1 MKVCI
6 QQDMWDVAAR
16 LPQGQ
21 RDLLVGALV
30 AYGFTGE
37 EPEPSAEPWSLLFDA
52 FKGRIEMSA
61 RRSRKGGDMA
71 EARWSGGEG
80 PAEARDEGDRPEDA
94 QVAPH
99 ERIRDAAMPDKHEQI
114 RDAATPDKHGQKCR
128 TENENEN
135 ENENEKRTPLTPQ
148 RGEREVP
155 PDVAEATGRFVARL
169 NAATGASYRAD
180 SRATRRLVA
189 ARLRE
194 GHTADELERVVDN
207 MSARWLGDARMGQFL
222 RPSTLLRPS
231 NFEGYLNAAPPGGA
245 RAAPDFSEFAGLGEP
260 WVPVEEACDERPA

>member
-16 LPQGQ
+16 LPRGQ

-71 EARWSGGEG
+71 EARWAATGGAG
-80 PAEARDEGDRPEDA
+80 GTDEPEES
-94 QVAPH
+94 QVATH
-99 ERIRDAAMPDKHEQI
+99 AQIRDAAEQDKHRQI
-114 RDAATPDKHGQKCR
+114 RDAATPDEHEQKCR
-128 TENENEN
+128 TENENET
-135 ENENEKRTPLTPQ
+135 ENEKRAPLTPQ

-155 PDVAEATGRFVARL
+155 PGVAEATGRFVARL

-194 GHTADELERVVDN
+194 GYDASQLERVVDN
-207 MSARWLGDARMGQFL
+207 MAAQWSGDARMRQFL
-222 RPSTLLRPS
+222 RPSTLLRPG

-245 RAAPDFSEFAGLGEP
+245 RAAPDFSEFEGLGEP
-260 WVPVEEACDERPA
+260 WVPLGEEACDERPA